1 MNDNRAIPARR
12 ALALA
17 AAAFAVGV
25 ATDASAQLY
34 KCKDPSGKIVYS
46 DRRCEATE
54 TQGSV
59 APGVRNRAREI
70 EEKAAADKAAADKAA
85 EEARIQA
92 EARVAAEKKLG
103 VLPAASLPAANPA
116 APSTAPAVSAGSTGG
131 PYQPTG
137 AEHERLRSLEMT
149 AGSVGANRE
158 QKAAAQLEIASIR
171 SGREARLSG
180 ADRSRRDSLT
190 VDLSSSDA
198 KKRAQALN
206 EIRSIYNR

>member
-25 ATDASAQLY
+25 ASDASAQLY
-34 KCKDPSGKIVYS
+34 KCKDPSGKVVYS

-59 APGVRNRAREI
+59 APGVRNRAHEI
-70 EEKAAADKAAADKAA
+70 EEKAAADKAAAEKAA

-103 VLPAASLPAANPA
+103 VLPAASLPGAPA
-116 APSTAPAVSAGSTGG
+116 APSGAAPVGAGSTGG
-131 PYQPTG
+131 PYQPSG
-137 AEHERLRSLEMT
+137 AEQERLRSLEMT

-158 QKAAAQLEIASIR
+158 QKAAAQLEISSIR
-171 SGREARLSG
+171 GGREARLSG
-180 ADRSRRDSLT
+180 ADRARRDSLT
-190 VDLSSSDA
+190 VDLASTDA
-198 KKRAQALN
+198 KKRSQALA